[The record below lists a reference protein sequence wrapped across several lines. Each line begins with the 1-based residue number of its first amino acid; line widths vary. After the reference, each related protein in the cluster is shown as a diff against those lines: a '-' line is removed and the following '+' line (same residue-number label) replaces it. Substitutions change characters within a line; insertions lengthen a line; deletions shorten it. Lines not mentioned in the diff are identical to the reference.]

1 MAKPTNSQLIAALE
15 LANARIA
22 LLESKLA
29 TARECYVEQRTAIV
43 ALEGRLANALE
54 QPAPQPARVSSWQP
68 SAKML
73 AAKALAMS
81 SGQVAKV
88 VRA

>member
-1 MAKPTNSQLIAALE
+1 MTKAQLIAALAIAE
-15 LANARIA
+15 ARTS
-22 LLESKLA
+22 LLESKLV
-29 TARECYVEQRTAIV
+29 TARECYVTQRTEIV

-54 QPAPQPARVSSWQP
+54 QPAPQPRVAAAWQP
-68 SAKML
+68 SAKLL

-81 SGQVAKV
+81 TGKVGKV

>member
-1 MAKPTNSQLIAALE
+1 MTKSQLIAALE

-29 TARECYVEQRTAIV
+29 TARECYAQQRTQILS
-43 ALEGRLANALE
+43 LEGQLANTLE
-54 QPAPQPARVSSWQP
+54 QPAPRAERQAAWQP
-68 SAKML
+68 SAKLL

>member
-1 MAKPTNSQLIAALE
+1 MAKPTNAQLIAALE

-22 LLESKLA
+22 LLESKLNV
-29 TARECYVEQRTAIV
+29 ARECYVQQRTQILS
-43 ALEGRLANALE
+43 LEGQLANAAE
-54 QPAPQPARVSSWQP
+54 QPAPRAERKAAWQP

-81 SGQVAKV
+81 TGQVAKV

>member
-1 MAKPTNSQLIAALE
+1 MTKSQLIAALE

-22 LLESKLA
+22 LLESKLT
-29 TARECYVEQRTAIV
+29 TARECYVEQRTTIAS
-43 ALEGRLANALE
+43 LEGRLANAAE
-54 QPAPQPARVSSWQP
+54 QPAPQPRVAAAWQP
-68 SAKML
+68 SAKLL

-81 SGQVAKV
+81 TGQVAKV

>member
-22 LLESKLA
+22 LLESKLEV
-29 TARECYVEQRTAIV
+29 ARKCYVEQRATIAS
-43 ALEGRLANALE
+43 LEGQLANAAE
-54 QPAPQPARVSSWQP
+54 RPAPQPARVASWQP

>member
-1 MAKPTNSQLIAALE
+1 MTKAQLIAALE

-22 LLESKLA
+22 LLESKLT
-29 TARECYVEQRTAIV
+29 TARECYVTQRTEIV

-54 QPAPQPARVSSWQP
+54 QPAPQPRVAAWQP

-73 AAKALAMS
+73 AAKAVAMS

>member
-1 MAKPTNSQLIAALE
+1 MTKAQLIAALE

-22 LLESKLA
+22 LLESKLE
-29 TARECYVEQRTAIV
+29 TARTCYVTQRTTITS
-43 ALEGRLANALE
+43 LEGQLANATE
-54 QPAPQPARVSSWQP
+54 QPAPVRAAGWQP